1 MKKLNFKFRKKKKYK
16 GYTLIS
22 LLTAIK
28 KRKLIFDIHPEE
40 YNANFPPLAFVS
52 ERDISIARVAIDSG
66 FVVGLDTTFFN
77 DALSLES
84 PVLTPAGEQYLN
96 DQSIFKK
103 YPIVEKAFTII
114 LTGIVSALT
123 TLVVSYFVNN

>member
-66 FVVGLDTTFFN
+66 FVVGLDTTFF
-77 DALSLES
+77 
-84 PVLTPAGEQYLN
+84 
-96 DQSIFKK
+96 
-103 YPIVEKAFTII
+103 
-114 LTGIVSALT
+114 
-123 TLVVSYFVNN
+123 